1 MISSAWEDIIEA
13 ATGLKDEVNLSA
25 VEDEVLYD
33 WDKRLTEF
41 IGYCKYMKESAP
53 DE

>member
-1 MISSAWEDIIEA
+1 MISFIWKDIIEA
-13 ATGLKDEVNLSA
+13 ATSLKDEVNLGA
-25 VEDEVLYD
+25 AEDKVLYD